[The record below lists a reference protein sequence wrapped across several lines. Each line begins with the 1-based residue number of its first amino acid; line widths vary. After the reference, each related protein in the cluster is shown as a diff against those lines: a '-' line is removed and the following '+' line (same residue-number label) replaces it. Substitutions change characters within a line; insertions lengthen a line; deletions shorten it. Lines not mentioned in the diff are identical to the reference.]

1 MYRRGLVVEVCPGS
15 RVKYS
20 RAEQSRRDECV
31 SEERGNRRKARKQQQ
46 GTRRAGRSGYQ
57 LINTN
62 SNIVIAG
69 ISRLLLV
76 LVPVLALALLSLCL
90 GAVYL
95 S

>member
-1 MYRRGLVVEVCPGS
+1 MEVCPGS

-31 SEERGNRRKARKQQQ
+31 SEERGNRRKARKQQ

-76 LVPVLALALLSLCL
+76 LALALLSLCL